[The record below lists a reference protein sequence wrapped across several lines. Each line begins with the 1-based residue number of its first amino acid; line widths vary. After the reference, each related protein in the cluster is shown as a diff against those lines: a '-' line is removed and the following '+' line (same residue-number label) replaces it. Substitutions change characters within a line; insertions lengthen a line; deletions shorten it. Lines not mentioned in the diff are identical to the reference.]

1 MEHKTIQLST
11 DTRGVATLMLDRP
24 DKHHAMSRR
33 MIDEIS
39 HALDILAQD
48 KAAKVIILASSGPTF
63 CAGGD
68 LEWMREQMAADRAG
82 KISEARALSD
92 MLHAL
97 NTVPKPVIARVQG
110 PAYGGGIGLLCA
122 CDIVIASEKCKFA
135 LTETRLGLI
144 PATIG
149 PFVISRLGD
158 GAARQMYITGTR
170 LDALAAHHVGLVSH
184 LVADDRSD
192 DTNLSA
198 LDAAVEIECVT
209 ALNAAPGAMARAK
222 ALALALGT
230 SPTDKMRDASITALA
245 DCWESSETL
254 AGIEAFFAKTPP
266 PWVS

>member
-1 MEHKTIQLST
+1 MEQKTIQLST

-33 MIDEIS
+33 MIDEMR
-39 HALDILAQD
+39 HALDSLARD
-48 KAAKVIILASSGPTF
+48 KAARVIVLASTGPTF

-68 LEWMREQMAADRAG
+68 LDWMRDQMAADRAG

-122 CDIVIASEKCKFA
+122 CDIVIASERCKFA

-158 GAARQMYITGTR
+158 GAARQMFITGTH
-170 LDALAAHHVGLVSH
+170 LNASAAYHIGLVSQ
-184 LVADDRSD
+184 LVADDASD
-192 DTNLSA
+192 DTNLNA
-198 LDAAVEIECVT
+198 LDTAVEEECMT
-209 ALNAAPGAMARAK
+209 ALRTAPGAMARAK
-222 ALALALGT
+222 ALALALGS
-230 SPTDKMRDASITALA
+230 SPTDKMREASITALA
-245 DCWESSETL
+245 DCWESSETQI
-254 AGIEAFFAKTPP
+254 GVEAFFSKTPP

>member
-11 DTRGVATLMLDRP
+11 DRRGVATLMLNRP
-24 DKHHAMSRR
+24 NKHHAMNRR
-33 MIDEIS
+33 MIDEMR
-39 HALDILAQD
+39 HALDNFAQD
-48 KAAKVIILASSGPTF
+48 KASHVIILASTGPTF

-68 LEWMREQMAADRAG
+68 LEWMREQMAADRAV

-110 PAYGGGIGLLCA
+110 PTYGGGIGLLCA
-122 CDIVIASEKCKFA
+122 CDIVIASERCKFA

-158 GAARQMYITGTR
+158 GAARQMFITGRR
-170 LDALAAHHVGLVSH
+170 LNASAAHDIGLVSQ
-184 LVADDRSD
+184 LVEDDVSD
-192 DTNLSA
+192 DTNLNA
-198 LDAAVEIECVT
+198 LDAAVEGECAA
-209 ALNAAPGAMARAK
+209 ALRAAPGAMARAK
-222 ALALALGT
+222 ALALSLGT

-245 DCWESSETL
+245 DCWESSETQK
-254 AGIEAFFAKTPP
+254 GIEAFFAKTPP